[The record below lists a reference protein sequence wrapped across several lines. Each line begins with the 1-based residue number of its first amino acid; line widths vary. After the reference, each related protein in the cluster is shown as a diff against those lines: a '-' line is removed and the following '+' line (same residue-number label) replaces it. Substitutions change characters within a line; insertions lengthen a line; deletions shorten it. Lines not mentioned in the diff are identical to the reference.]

1 MRVGNFLLR
10 AAEARGRTNKR
21 LKFAGC
27 RRIVEEWIE
36 GVVQKKKKKSEKRE
50 KYGKEWNKE
59 NKRDWRRMREKYV
72 VDTDVLYLNNAFSIL
87 NPYMVAISREI

>member
-36 GVVQKKKKKSEKRE
+36 GVVQKKKKKVKKEKSMAKNGIKKTKGTGE
-50 KYGKEWNKE
+50 E
-59 NKRDWRRMREKYV
+59 
-72 VDTDVLYLNNAFSIL
+72 
-87 NPYMVAISREI
+87 